1 MLSTEIVKIIN
12 EMREDGAKVLTHDN
26 FLKKVVAVLGAE
38 VAVNFNAYYKASN
51 GKSNPCYALP
61 KRESHL
67 MVMSENTKV
76 QAAVYDR
83 MVALELRLETAKT
96 TKESPRP
103 EVDNI
108 ALAKVFEGAILIAKL
123 LGYEGNRA
131 LLSANSD

>member
-1 MLSTEIVKIIN
+1 
-12 EMREDGAKVLTHDN
+12 
-26 FLKKVVAVLGAE
+26 
-38 VAVNFNAYYKASN
+38 
-51 GKSNPCYALP
+51 
-61 KRESHL
+61 
-67 MVMSENTKV
+67 MSENTKV